1 MSRRRRREA
10 AAAAEADRR
19 DDMLSALLVCCVWAS
34 SFLFV
39 GWARAAEAADAAD
52 PAEPWVCNV
61 ERHAQKAM
69 EMVQIGLVVGTEIG
83 YGAMFTEYGND
94 KMRLHMFDE
103 RTLPWPHHVES
114 LDQIM
119 RTVDELAG
127 EYACVGMLADLPV
140 EPSVDRTAIVKL
152 QQRGGRA
159 FMAKFD
165 YALDRDNWAVLPL
178 QRPSGV
184 WQAAQD

>member
-10 AAAAEADRR
+10 AATAEADRR
-19 DDMLSALLVCCVWAS
+19 EDMLSALLVCCVWAS

-39 GWARAAEAADAAD
+39 GWARADAAD
-52 PAEPWVCNV
+52 PAEPWACDV
-61 ERHAQKAM
+61 ERHARKAM
-69 EMVQIGLVVGTEIG
+69 EMVQIGLVVGAEVG
-83 YGAMFTEYGND
+83 YGALFAEEGSD
-94 KMRLHMFDE
+94 KMTLHMFDE

-119 RTVDELAG
+119 RTVDELAS

-140 EPSVDRTAIVKL
+140 EPSVNRTAIVKL
-152 QQRGGRA
+152 QQRGRPA

-165 YALDRDNWAVLPL
+165 YALDRDNWAALPL
-178 QRPSGV
+178 QQPTGV
-184 WQAAQD
+184 WQADRE